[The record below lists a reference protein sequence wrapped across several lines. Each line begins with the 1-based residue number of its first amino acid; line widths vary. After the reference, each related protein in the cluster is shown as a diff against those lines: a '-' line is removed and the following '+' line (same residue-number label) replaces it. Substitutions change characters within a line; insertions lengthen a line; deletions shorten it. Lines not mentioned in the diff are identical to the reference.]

1 MESNRRNSLFMMVTV
16 LLLWPCVAQA
26 NAGTPLIWG
35 EFLHLTGG
43 NVLIGLVEGIL
54 LYKLFKLEIALQAVQ
69 IGEERKMHRG
79 NGFSQFLFRLDWF
92 LGVANIQR
100 VCHSMDD

>member
-1 MESNRRNSLFMMVTV
+1 MAVCRTGQCGNAVDMGGVPSFNRRQCADWF
-16 LLLWPCVAQA
+16 C
-26 NAGTPLIWG
+26 GRD
-35 EFLHLTGG
+35 
-43 NVLIGLVEGIL
+43 
-54 LYKLFKLEIALQAVQ
+54 IALQAVQ